1 MNLSILAHLLV
12 TERHRQRAAPAGGFS
27 IPFMSEREVPPET
40 EPLLVTN
47 ARGSFTQ
54 TRRSRDGLA
63 RFGFSPCPLEDEPI
77 LLGRLYNA
85 LESLSRASNWHNQ
98 FNTTAGAIESM
109 RGTSCKPKNL
119 VVSESLVSQFTTDES
134 GGLVGSVDGI
144 RVLSANL
151 PLGGALL
158 FTNPSALGV
167 YVRIGDYL
175 GLQFYNVRQSVAVI
189 KVDGLD

>member
-47 ARGSFTQ
+47 ARGGFTQ
-54 TRRSRDGLA
+54 TRRSREGLA
-63 RFGFSPCPLEDEPI
+63 RFGFSPCPLEGEPI

-85 LESLSRASNWHNQ
+85 LE
-98 FNTTAGAIESM
+98 FM

-119 VVSESLVSQFTTDES
+119 VVSENLVSQFTTDES

-144 RVLSANL
+144 RVLSAKL
-151 PLGGALL
+151 PLGVALL
-158 FTNPSALGV
+158 FTNPSTLGV

-175 GLQFYNVRQSVAVI
+175 GLQFYNVRQNVAVI